1 MQRETARCLRRIG
14 LQHHCHLLQPAQR
27 ARWPRPPTLLS
38 YRHTSSGTASAT
50 ESSASPASAAPSYG
64 APLSSPPPPSAPP
77 AAIHDHNQAVNT
89 LDVAVERADL
99 AITANAKQAALPV
112 TCPGCGALSSD
123 TDPSLPGYYTRTR
136 KSVRFWFRA
145 AKRQA
150 LGDLDTGDSAGNASK
165 AKIDDS
171 GPDRAVPPVCDRCHE
186 LLHNHHG
193 TSIAHPR
200 IEDIADSIAE
210 SPHSR
215 NHVYHVLDAAD
226 FPMSLLPSI
235 IARLS
240 LAKPRTQNRRSTPRW
255 TTQPTLS
262 FIITRSDLLGPT
274 KEKVDALMPYFRDTL
289 RSALYSA
296 DQSMRLGNVHLV
308 SAKRGW
314 WAKEIKDAI
323 WERGGANWMV
333 GKFNV
338 GKSNLLEVL
347 FPKASSARAAT
358 FDQPTRHTSN
368 EILSESSLLPPAQP
382 EVPFPSLPLV
392 SSLPGTTASPIRLPF
407 GNGRGE
413 LIDMPGL
420 ARGNLD
426 DYVLADHRLDLVM
439 TKRPRVEQHTIRAGQ
454 SLLLGG
460 GLIRITPLLDPD
472 DRSTTMLAYPFVPID
487 AHVTSTEK
495 AMGMQAQQRETTVKS
510 ILAPGAGASMAS
522 AGVMELDTDV
532 TKSHAG
538 AVLRASDKL
547 TISKLPFQIYS
558 TDLVIEGVGWIEL
571 VCQVRRGGRKRP
583 ATFSAGA
590 GTTVKPLTE
599 PVACPGGLPAFEIF
613 TPEGKHVVKRRPM
626 GAWMLWQEGN
636 PKVKRMNTAVRARRP
651 A

>member
-1 MQRETARCLRRIG
+1 M
-14 LQHHCHLLQPAQR
+14 
-27 ARWPRPPTLLS
+27 
-38 YRHTSSGTASAT
+38 
-50 ESSASPASAAPSYG
+50 
-64 APLSSPPPPSAPP
+64 SAPP
-77 AAIHDHNQAVNT
+77 RTHDAAVK
-89 LDVAVERADL
+89 RADIS
-99 AITANAKQAALPV
+99 ITANAKQATLPV

-123 TDPSLPGYYTRTR
+123 TDPSLPGYYSRTR

-150 LGDLDTGDSAGNASK
+150 LGDLDAGDGAGNASEPK
-165 AKIDDS
+165 LD
-171 GPDRAVPPVCDRCHE
+171 GPGPEIAVPPVCDRCHD
-186 LLHNHHG
+186 LLHNHRG

-210 SPHSR
+210 SPYSH

-274 KEKVDALMPYFRDTL
+274 KEKVDSLMPYFRDTL

-308 SAKRGW
+308 SSKRGW

-347 FPKASSARAAT
+347 FPKASSARAAA
-358 FDQPTRHTSN
+358 FDNPALQTSN
-368 EILSESSLLPPAQP
+368 EMLSESSLLPPAQP

-426 DYVLADHRLDLVM
+426 DYVSAEHRLDLVM
-439 TKRPRVEQHTIRAGQ
+439 TKRPRVEQHTIRPGQ

-495 AMGMQAQQRETTVKS
+495 AIAMQAQQRETTVKS
-510 ILAPGAGASMAS
+510 ILAPGVGASMAS
-522 AGVMELDTDV
+522 AGVIELDTDV
-532 TKSHAG
+532 TKTHAG

-547 TISKLPFQIYS
+547 TVSKLPFQIFS

-571 VCQVRRGGRKRP
+571 VCQVRRGRGNRPIPSSPAEGSAAKLLTDLVGRPR
-583 ATFSAGA
+583 
-590 GTTVKPLTE
+590 
-599 PVACPGGLPAFEIF
+599 GGHPAFEVF
-613 TPEGKHVVKRRPM
+613 TPEGKHVMKRRPM

-636 PKVKRMNTAVRARRP
+636 PKVKRMATAVRARRP